1 MQKLTTSVSFR
12 CIDPQAREPGPS
24 RQFVNQHLAVPAG
37 SHLPR
42 IGEAV
47 ELLHWDANRDIRTGL
62 YSVLFVHTR
71 IALYDNEQ
79 APSGWHTTVTVG
91 PIDAQLDPRYLSPAA
106 S

>member
-12 CIDPQAREPGPS
+12 YIDPQAREPGPS

-47 ELLHWDANRDIRTGL
+47 ELLQSD
-62 YSVLFVHTR
+62 
-71 IALYDNEQ
+71 
-79 APSGWHTTVTVG
+79 
-91 PIDAQLDPRYLSPAA
+91 
-106 S
+106 